1 MAKRLSLCLAVF
13 LVATIVAGAGDVAQ
27 FVNLGFSADSKYFM
41 FGQYGVLQKTS
52 TPWAEAYIV
61 NVVGNA
67 FAPHG
72 ARRFSTTRALEPGA
86 SALGGLLT
94 ALADIQPQ
102 VKQYRIDHLLPGRL
116 LYILVDGQQ
125 PPDTLQFR
133 DFQSGGSYTIDLRQS
148 STTNTNEVRSSFGL
162 TVTVTQ
168 KDGATRTLTAGS
180 PTLERLGVKAYH
192 VKEILLAPDN
202 ASLVF
207 LIQRQEQDTDGDNIR
222 YMVETL
228 KMK

>member
-13 LVATIVAGAGDVAQ
+13 LAATAAAGAGDVAQ
-27 FVNLGFSADSKYFM
+27 FVNLGFSPDSKYFM
-41 FGQYGVLQKTS
+41 FGQYGVLQKAS

-61 NVVGNA
+61 NVPGNV

-72 ARRFSTTRALEPGA
+72 ARKFSTTRPIEPGA
-86 SALGGLLT
+86 SALGALLN
-94 ALADIQPQ
+94 ALAEFQPQ
-102 VKQYRIDHLLPGRL
+102 VKQYHIDHLIPGRL

-125 PPDTLQFR
+125 APDTLQFR
-133 DFQSGGSYTIDLRQS
+133 DFQTGGSYMIDLRQS
-148 STTNTNEVRSSFGL
+148 STSNTNEVRSSFGL

-168 KDGATRTLTAGS
+168 KDGTVRTLTAGS
-180 PTLERLGVKAYH
+180 PTLERFGVKAYH
-192 VKEILLAPDN
+192 VKQIILAPDN

-207 LIQRQEQDTDGDNIR
+207 VIQRQEQDTDGDNVR

-228 KMK
+228 RMK

>member
-1 MAKRLSLCLAVF
+1 M
-13 LVATIVAGAGDVAQ
+13 
-27 FVNLGFSADSKYFM
+27 
-41 FGQYGVLQKTS
+41 
-52 TPWAEAYIV
+52 
-61 NVVGNA
+61 
-67 FAPHG
+67 
-72 ARRFSTTRALEPGA
+72 
-86 SALGGLLT
+86 
-94 ALADIQPQ
+94 
-102 VKQYRIDHLLPGRL
+102 PGRL

-125 PPDTLQFR
+125 PPGTLEFR

-148 STTNTNEVRSSFGL
+148 STTNTSEVRSSFGL

-168 KDGATRTLTAGS
+168 KDGTSRTLTTGS

-207 LIQRQEQDTDGDNIR
+207 LIQRQELDTDGDNIR

-228 KMK
+228 KMR

>member
-1 MAKRLSLCLAVF
+1 MAKRLSLGLAVF
-13 LVATIVAGAGDVAQ
+13 LAATIAAGAGDIAQ

-41 FGQYGVLQKTS
+41 FGQYGVLQKS
-52 TPWAEAYIV
+52 SSPWAEAYIV
-61 NVVGNA
+61 NVPGNA

-72 ARRFSTTRALEPGA
+72 ARKYSSTRALEPGA
-86 SALGGLLT
+86 SALGALLS
-94 ALADIQPQ
+94 ALADFQPQ
-102 VKQYRIDHLLPGRL
+102 VRQYKIDHLLPGRL

-125 PPDTLQFR
+125 APDTLQFR
-133 DFQSGGSYTIDLRQS
+133 DFQSGGSYMIDLRQS
-148 STTNTNEVRSSFGL
+148 ATTNGQVRSSFGL

-168 KDGATRTLTAGS
+168 KDGTTHTLSAGS

-202 ASLVF
+202 VSLVF
-207 LIQRQEQDTDGDNIR
+207 LIQRQELDTDGDNVR

-228 KMK
+228 RMK